1 MENQAKHLYEKM
13 VDLKRFATIF
23 LSAGVF
29 FYLGI
34 IIPSNQSNHLN
45 LNIMGLASITFL
57 VVSILLFTGS
67 KKYRQELLE
76 HDDAQEYLMKK

>member
-1 MENQAKHLYEKM
+1 MEKQAKYLYEKM

-23 LSAGVF
+23 LAAGVF

-45 LNIMGLASITFL
+45 LNIMSLASITFL

-67 KKYRQELLE
+67 KKCRQKLLDHE
-76 HDDAQEYLMKK
+76 EGQEYLMKK